1 MHIIADM
8 ERWGNSHRPG
18 FLDLFRIILGLFI
31 TYKGL
36 FFLTHINT
44 LENTASG
51 LNAAFVGMNVAHYV
65 AFAHVLGGPMILL
78 GVYTRF
84 ASLIQLPILIGA
96 VFLVNA
102 PKGFLSLGQHMELWL
117 SILVL
122 VGLITFIVFGAG
134 RFSVDA
140 IRRREAQAHM
150 DHN

>member
-36 FFLTHINT
+36 FFVTHINT
-44 LENTASG
+44 LEITAFG
-51 LNAAFVGMNVAHYV
+51 LNEHFAGMSIAHYV
-65 AFAHVLGGPMILL
+65 AFAHILGGPMILL

-84 ASLIQLPILIGA
+84 ACVIQLPILIGA

-117 SILVL
+117 SIIVL
-122 VGLITFIVFGAG
+122 AGLITFVVFGAG
-134 RFSVDA
+134 KFSVDA
-140 IRRREAQAHM
+140 IRRRDAEAHLG
-150 DHN
+150 HL